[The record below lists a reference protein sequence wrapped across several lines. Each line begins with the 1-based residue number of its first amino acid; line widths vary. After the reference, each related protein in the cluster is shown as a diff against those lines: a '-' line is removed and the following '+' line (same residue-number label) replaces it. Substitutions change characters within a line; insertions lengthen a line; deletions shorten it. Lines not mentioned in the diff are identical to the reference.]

1 MQEDSYEN
9 NHHGYLV
16 LVAWIACMG
25 ALCFGFDTG
34 VVNGSLDFMAKPS
47 QLNLSAFEQGVVSS
61 GLTFGAAFGA
71 VFGSPLS
78 DRIGRKRLMIWL
90 GVLFTITALGCGF
103 APNTMI
109 LIIFRVIMGLAVGAT
124 SAMVPVYLAEIS
136 PAEERGK
143 FVSMNQLLI
152 VGGQGLAFLINAVLG
167 NTIGLHDAAVWRIM
181 LGITAIPGV
190 LLWFGM
196 YLVPESP
203 QWYANKGMFGQA
215 LEALCRVRSKAQ
227 AEAEINDLKENAA
240 KLKQEHAEKASFKD
254 FKKPWILQIV
264 ITGSLLGVFQQFAG
278 INSVMYYGTKILTS
292 AGFGSNTSLYM
303 NIANGVFSVIGAIVG
318 MYTVDRLG
326 RKPLLLI
333 GYIFCAVA
341 LVAIALIGSF
351 ALHTSWA
358 PFAVLIILL
367 IYIVIDQ
374 GTLGPVTWLLNSEIF
389 PVRYRG
395 LGTGITIFVLWMAN
409 FVVGLVFPVILS
421 ILGISS
427 FYIFAIFCLIG
438 AWFVK
443 VRIPETKGASLD
455 SIEKFF
461 RERYEKQK

>member
-1 MQEDSYEN
+1 MQDKSYEN
-9 NHHGYLV
+9 DHHGYLN

-47 QLNLSAFEQGVVSS
+47 QLDLSAFAQGVVSS

-78 DRIGRKRLMIWL
+78 DKLGRKKLMIWL
-90 GVLFTITALGCGF
+90 GVLFTITAIGCGL
-103 APNTMI
+103 APNTAF
-109 LIIFRVIMGLAVGAT
+109 LIACRVIMGLAVGAA
-124 SAMVPVYLAEIS
+124 SALVPVYLAEIS
-136 PAEERGK
+136 PAAQRGK

-152 VGGQGLAFLINAVLG
+152 VGGQGLSFLINAILG
-167 NTIGLHDAAVWRIM
+167 NTVGIHDAAVWRMM

-203 QWYANKGMFGQA
+203 QWYVNKGMFGKA
-215 LEALCRVRSKAQ
+215 LKALYKVRSKAQ
-227 AEAEINDLKENAA
+227 AEAEMKELKSNAEKIKEEN
-240 KLKQEHAEKASFKD
+240 AEKASLKD

-264 ITGSLLGVFQQFAG
+264 ITGSLLGIFQQFAG

-292 AGFGSNTSLYM
+292 AGFGNNTSLYM
-303 NIANGVFSVIGAIVG
+303 NVANGVFSVIGAIVG
-318 MYTVDRLG
+318 MYTVDKLG

-333 GYIFCAVA
+333 GYIFCA
-341 LVAIALIGSF
+341 IALILVALIGTF
-351 ALHTSWA
+351 ALKTSWA

-374 GTLGPVTWLLNSEIF
+374 GTLGPVTWLLNSEMF
-389 PVRYRG
+389 PTRYRG

-409 FVVGLVFPVILS
+409 FLVGLFFPVLLS
-421 ILGISS
+421 VLGISS
-427 FYIFAIFCLIG
+427 FYIFAAFCLIG
-438 AWFVK
+438 ALFVK
-443 VRIPETKGASLD
+443 IRVPETKGVSLD

-461 RERYEKQK
+461 HERYDK

>member
-1 MQEDSYEN
+1 MQDKSYEN
-9 NHHGYLV
+9 DHHGYLN

-47 QLNLSAFEQGVVSS
+47 QLDLSAFAQGVVSS

-78 DRIGRKRLMIWL
+78 DKLGRKKLMIWL
-90 GVLFTITALGCGF
+90 GVLFTITAIGCGL
-103 APNTMI
+103 APNTAF
-109 LIIFRVIMGLAVGAT
+109 LIACRVIMGLAVGAA
-124 SAMVPVYLAEIS
+124 SALVPVYLAEIS
-136 PAEERGK
+136 PAAQRGK

-152 VGGQGLAFLINAVLG
+152 VGGQGLSFLINAILG
-167 NTIGLHDAAVWRIM
+167 NTVGVHDAAVWRIM

-203 QWYANKGMFGQA
+203 QWYVNKGMFGKA
-215 LEALCRVRSKAQ
+215 LKALYRVRSKAQ
-227 AEAEINDLKENAA
+227 AEAEMKELKSNAEKIKEEN
-240 KLKQEHAEKASFKD
+240 AEKASLKD

-264 ITGSLLGVFQQFAG
+264 ITGSLLGIFQQFAG

-292 AGFGSNTSLYM
+292 AGFGNNTSLYM
-303 NIANGVFSVIGAIVG
+303 NVANGVFSVIGAIVG
-318 MYTVDRLG
+318 MYTVDKLG

-333 GYIFCAVA
+333 GYIFCA
-341 LVAIALIGSF
+341 IALILVALIGTF
-351 ALHTSWA
+351 ALKTSWA

-374 GTLGPVTWLLNSEIF
+374 GTLGPVTWLLNSEMF
-389 PVRYRG
+389 PTRYRG

-409 FVVGLVFPVILS
+409 FLVGLFFPVLLS
-421 ILGISS
+421 VLGISS
-427 FYIFAIFCLIG
+427 FYIFAAFCLIG
-438 AWFVK
+438 ALFVK
-443 VRIPETKGASLD
+443 IRVPETKGVSLD
-455 SIEKFF
+455 SIEEFF
-461 RERYEKQK
+461 HERYDK

>member
-25 ALCFGFDTG
+25 SLCFGFDTG
-34 VVNGSLDFMAKPS
+34 VVNGSLDFLAKPG
-47 QLNLSAFEQGVVSS
+47 QLDLSSFEQGVVSS

-78 DRIGRKRLMIWL
+78 DKMGRKKLMIWL
-90 GVLFTITALGCGF
+90 GVLFTLTGLGCGF
-103 APNTMI
+103 APNTGV
-109 LIIFRVIMGLAVGAT
+109 LIILRIIMGLAVGAT
-124 SAMVPVYLAEIS
+124 SALVPVYLAEIS
-136 PAEERGK
+136 PAKERGK

-152 VGGQGLAFLINAVLG
+152 VGGQGLSFLINAILG
-167 NTIGLHDAAVWRIM
+167 NTIGIHNAGVWRLM
-181 LGITAIPGV
+181 LGITAIPGI
-190 LLWFGM
+190 LLWFSM

-203 QWYANKGMFGQA
+203 QWYANKGMFGKALQA
-215 LEALCRVRSKAQ
+215 LYRVRTKAQ
-227 AEAEINDLKENAA
+227 AEAEIDELKENAA
-240 KLKQEHAEKASFKD
+240 ELERENAEKASFKD
-254 FKKPWILQIV
+254 FKKPWIFQIV
-264 ITGSLLGVFQQFAG
+264 ITGSLLGIFQQFAG

-333 GYIFCAVA
+333 GYIFCALALIVVA
-341 LVAIALIGSF
+341 VIGSF

-358 PFAVLIILL
+358 PYAVLLILL
-367 IYIVIDQ
+367 VYIVIDQ

-389 PVRYRG
+389 PARYRG

-409 FVVGLVFPVILS
+409 FVVGLLFPVILS
-421 ILGISS
+421 ALGISS
-427 FYIFAIFCLIG
+427 FYIFAAFCLLG

-443 VRIPETKGASLD
+443 VRVPETKGASLD

-461 RERYEKQK
+461 HNRYDK

>member
-1 MQEDSYEN
+1 MQDKSYEN
-9 NHHGYLV
+9 DHHGYLN

-47 QLNLSAFEQGVVSS
+47 QLDLSAFAQGVVSS

-78 DRIGRKRLMIWL
+78 DKLGRKKLMIWL
-90 GVLFTITALGCGF
+90 GVLFTITAIGCGL
-103 APNTMI
+103 APNTAF
-109 LIIFRVIMGLAVGAT
+109 LIACRVIMGLAVGAA
-124 SAMVPVYLAEIS
+124 SALVPVYLAEIS
-136 PAEERGK
+136 PAAQRGK

-152 VGGQGLAFLINAVLG
+152 VGGQGLSFLINAILG
-167 NTIGLHDAAVWRIM
+167 NTVGIHDAAVWRIM

-203 QWYANKGMFGQA
+203 QWYVNKGMFGKA
-215 LEALCRVRSKAQ
+215 LKALYRVRSKAQ
-227 AEAEINDLKENAA
+227 AEVEMKELKSNAEKIKEEN
-240 KLKQEHAEKASFKD
+240 AEKASLKD

-264 ITGSLLGVFQQFAG
+264 ITGSLLGIFQQFAG

-292 AGFGSNTSLYM
+292 AGFGNNTSLYM
-303 NIANGVFSVIGAIVG
+303 NVANGVFSVIGAIVG
-318 MYTVDRLG
+318 MYTVDKLG

-333 GYIFCAVA
+333 GYIFCA
-341 LVAIALIGSF
+341 IALIFVALIGTF
-351 ALHTSWA
+351 ALKTSWA

-374 GTLGPVTWLLNSEIF
+374 GTLGPVTWLLNSEMF
-389 PVRYRG
+389 PTRYRG

-409 FVVGLVFPVILS
+409 FLVGLFFPVLLS
-421 ILGISS
+421 VLGISS
-427 FYIFAIFCLIG
+427 FYIFAAFCLIG
-438 AWFVK
+438 ALFVK
-443 VRIPETKGASLD
+443 IRVPETKGVSLD
-455 SIEKFF
+455 SIEEFF
-461 RERYEKQK
+461 HERYDK

>member
-1 MQEDSYEN
+1 MQENSLKND
-9 NHHGYLV
+9 HHGYLN

-47 QLNLSAFEQGVVSS
+47 QLNLSAFAQGVVSS

-78 DRIGRKRLMIWL
+78 DKLGRKKLLVWL
-90 GVLFTITALGCGF
+90 GVLFTFTALGCAL
-103 APNTMI
+103 APNTGI
-109 LIIFRVIMGLAVGAT
+109 LIALRVIMGLAVGAA
-124 SAMVPVYLAEIS
+124 SALVPVYLAEIS
-136 PAEERGK
+136 PAAQRGK

-152 VGGQGLAFLINAVLG
+152 VGGQGLSFLINAILG
-167 NTIGLHDAAVWRIM
+167 NTIGVHDAAVWRLMI
-181 LGITAIPGV
+181 GVTVIPGI

-203 QWYANKGMFGQA
+203 QWYVNKGLFGKA
-215 LEALCRVRSKAQ
+215 LKALYRVRSKAQ
-227 AEAEINDLKENAA
+227 AEAEMKELKSNAEEIKKEN
-240 KLKQEHAEKASFKD
+240 AEKASLKD
-254 FKKPWILQIV
+254 FKQPWILQIV

-303 NIANGVFSVIGAIVG
+303 NIANGVFSVIGAIIG
-318 MYTVDRLG
+318 MYTVDKLG

-333 GYIFCAVA
+333 GYIFCA
-341 LVAIALIGSF
+341 IALIVVALIGTF
-351 ALHTSWA
+351 ALKTNWA
-358 PFAVLIILL
+358 PYSVLIILL

-389 PVRYRG
+389 PARYRG

-409 FVVGLVFPVILS
+409 FLVGLLFPVILS
-421 ILGISS
+421 VLGISS
-427 FYIFAIFCLIG
+427 FYIFAAFCLIG
-438 AWFVK
+438 AWFVQ
-443 VRIPETKGASLD
+443 VRVPETKGVSLD

-461 RERYEKQK
+461 HQRYDK

>member
-1 MQEDSYEN
+1 MQDKSYEN
-9 NHHGYLV
+9 DHHGYLN

-47 QLNLSAFEQGVVSS
+47 QLDLSAFAQGVVSS

-78 DRIGRKRLMIWL
+78 DKLGRKKLMIWL
-90 GVLFTITALGCGF
+90 GVLFTITAIGCGL
-103 APNTMI
+103 APNTAF
-109 LIIFRVIMGLAVGAT
+109 LIACRVIMGLAVGAA
-124 SAMVPVYLAEIS
+124 SALVPVYLAEIS
-136 PAEERGK
+136 PAAQRGK

-152 VGGQGLAFLINAVLG
+152 VGGQGLSFLINAILG
-167 NTIGLHDAAVWRIM
+167 NTVGIHDAAVWRIM

-203 QWYANKGMFGQA
+203 QWYVNKGMFGKA
-215 LEALCRVRSKAQ
+215 LKALYRVRSKAQ
-227 AEAEINDLKENAA
+227 AEAEMKELKSNAEKIKEEN
-240 KLKQEHAEKASFKD
+240 AEKASLKD

-264 ITGSLLGVFQQFAG
+264 ITGSLLGIFQQFAG

-292 AGFGSNTSLYM
+292 AGFGNNTSLYM
-303 NIANGVFSVIGAIVG
+303 NVANGVFSVIGAIVG
-318 MYTVDRLG
+318 MYTVDKLG

-333 GYIFCAVA
+333 GYIFCA
-341 LVAIALIGSF
+341 IALILVALIGTF
-351 ALHTSWA
+351 ALKTSWA

-374 GTLGPVTWLLNSEIF
+374 GTLGPVTWLLNSEMF
-389 PVRYRG
+389 PTRYRG

-409 FVVGLVFPVILS
+409 FLVGLFFPVLLS
-421 ILGISS
+421 VLGISS
-427 FYIFAIFCLIG
+427 FYIFAAFCLIG
-438 AWFVK
+438 ALFVK
-443 VRIPETKGASLD
+443 IRVPETKGVSLD
-455 SIEKFF
+455 SIEEFF
-461 RERYEKQK
+461 HERYDK